1 MNFQA
6 VSIYP
11 EIFDSYFQ
19 AGILKRA
26 QDQGLINFQAH
37 DLRDWST
44 DNYHSVDD
52 TPYGG
57 GAGMIM
63 RADIWQTALNDV
75 KKKSSAKKRKV
86 VMLSASGETW
96 TQAKAQEYAGL
107 EEIIFVC
114 GRFEGIDERVLN
126 FVDEEISVGNYVL
139 TGDELPALIIMDSV
153 SRLLPSVL
161 GNRGSLAEESHSEA
175 GVLEYP
181 QYTKPPVIEVDDKKY
196 PVPEILLSGDHG
208 KIAAWRKANRKQ
220 KKS

>member
-96 TQAKAQEYAGL
+96 TQAKAQEYAKL

-139 TGDELPALIIMDSV
+139 TGGELPALIIMDSV

-181 QYTKPPVIEVDDKKY
+181 QYTKPPIIEVDGKKY